1 VLGSRRVNPRTEAN
15 SCEILSNHH
24 QGINGKKTT
33 YLARLQYCD
42 NGARRERKRSAS
54 SPAEAKRGELIPVAH
69 ETKRERLLT
78 AEEEVKLLAACETD
92 KRRHLKALIHCWY
105 RLRLSAG
112 RATRASLGR
121 YRLPSQELQS
131 DEL

>member
-1 VLGSRRVNPRTEAN
+1 MLGSRRVNPRTEAN

-54 SPAEAKRGELIPVAH
+54 SPAEAKRILKKLESDYVSGGSELLQAH
-69 ETKRERLLT
+69 LYDIRGT
-78 AEEEVKLLAACETD
+78 C
-92 KRRHLKALIHCWY
+92 
-105 RLRLSAG
+105 
-112 RATRASLGR
+112 RA
-121 YRLPSQELQS
+121 
-131 DEL
+131 